1 MTTITAD
8 ITNNTITYLDRMW
21 FSIRDWSTVRIVH
34 NKFGDLHQLFIGP
47 TANPVDCTFGQN
59 YINVARPDSLNFNST
74 HCKIREVRFLHECV
88 CTARGK
94 ISWLQNLTTID
105 IRDEAYCSITDE
117 LRGCYNTSLL
127 NVRKLETDVCDASKK
142 ELNCL
147 QSQANNKKIEA
158 NFLDPKDFADRRLNV
173 NVIYVILASS
183 ILLIL
188 ITIVLCLVIRKMIKK
203 RTIIIPVAEMSS
215 GPGVIGGGDDHR
227 MMKSPSQ
234 TFSNDDRNIIN
245 NTLNCVKMKNSRYL
259 YDQLYG
265 HTQRLLE
272 ANLPDDVAVT
282 TISNI
287 LENLKKCKDPGTDL
301 VAFTAILNRLLGPT
315 TEAMN
320 GGEHVYAEPHLLGV
334 AHQYNGQHHNQQQ
347 HQTTALE
354 PIYAEPQSVQQP
366 LLTNEYSLPAD
377 KNEVSNLY
385 TEIMQNP
392 IGKNC

>member
-1 MTTITAD
+1 M
-8 ITNNTITYLDRMW
+8 
-21 FSIRDWSTVRIVH
+21 
-34 NKFGDLHQLFIGP
+34 
-47 TANPVDCTFGQN
+47 
-59 YINVARPDSLNFNST
+59 
-74 HCKIREVRFLHECV
+74 
-88 CTARGK
+88 
-94 ISWLQNLTTID
+94 
-105 IRDEAYCSITDE
+105 
-117 LRGCYNTSLL
+117 
-127 NVRKLETDVCDASKK
+127 RKLEADVCDASKTD
-142 ELNCL
+142 LNCL

-158 NFLDPKDFADRRLNV
+158 NFIDPKDFADRRLNV

-203 RTIIIPVAEMSS
+203 RTIIIPVAEMST
-215 GPGVIGGGDDHR
+215 PGGGQLGGADHR

-245 NTLNCVKMKNSRYL
+245 NTLNCVKMKNSRHV

-272 ANLPDDVAVT
+272 ANLSDDAAVT

-301 VAFTAILNRLLGPT
+301 VAFTAILMRLLGPT
-315 TEAMN
+315 TTTIE
-320 GGEHVYAEPHLLGV
+320 GGAGEPLYAEPHLMGPV
-334 AHQYNGQHHNQQQ
+334 MTVGGGGGSHHQHQYGGLMPH
-347 HQTTALE
+347 HQTNLE

-377 KNEVSNLY
+377 KNDVSNLY

-392 IGKNC
+392 IGKNL